1 MNDRAQEKARARL
14 TSQPHMLPAE
24 LEAEAQILGE
34 LLEGRHWPELGLL
47 ALDPD
52 VFYGAPHRPTYD
64 AICTLA
70 TQGAPTDPTSV
81 FAQMRSAGAA
91 GTLAAYGA
99 EDFLWSLC
107 LQATNQEG
115 LVRYRVFAVRRAA
128 LRRARAATAD
138 QIATRERQGRA
149 TGDLVAQLARLDQAE
164 RELLAPQARE
174 LSVDA
179 CDYLD
184 LLREPPPIVLPSSLE
199 LINTALGGGYQT
211 QSYVVLNG
219 ATKHGKSSLALQEAR
234 HMAESGLPVLVVSV
248 EMRRREILSRLI
260 SQRAP
265 VAHQVIN
272 RTWWCESRGAD
283 VAAGLAGLGGRLR
296 VMEFRRGSGRGV
308 VISLQ
313 DLFEEVKRMSDAH
326 GHSCFVVLDYTQRLL
341 SRIDEGRQD
350 PRVALG
356 LLSDTVAEATRDLGA
371 CFFVLSSIPRRLYGE
386 KASKLDDDELTG
398 ASAEGG
404 GIEYDAG
411 AVMFLRKGRPAAE
424 GRARATLRIT
434 AQRFSGGGGAPIRLL
449 FDGAHNTFVPDLSEE
464 EDPTPK
470 AVLALLK
477 KPVHRTGLAISRIVA
492 QVPGR
497 DQHIRETVE
506 EMARR
511 GELRCTGYPGSRGVI
526 YQHPDYA
533 PRAQQTEMPDPV
545 A

>member
-1 MNDRAQEKARARL
+1 MTNRAQEKASARL
-14 TSQPHMLPAE
+14 LSEHMLPAE

-34 LLEGRHWPELGLL
+34 LLEQRTWPELGLL
-47 ALDPD
+47 ELAPD
-52 VFYGAPHRPTYD
+52 VFYGAPHRPTYE
-64 AICTLA
+64 AIRALVH
-70 TQGAPTDPTSV
+70 QGAPTDPTSV
-81 FAQMRSAGAA
+81 YAQMRAA
-91 GTLAAYGA
+91 GTAGSLTAYGG
-99 EDFLWSLC
+99 EDFLWQISAG
-107 LQATNQEG
+107 ATAQVG
-115 LVRYRVFAVRRAA
+115 LIRYRVFLVRRAA

-138 QIATRERQGRA
+138 QIALRERQGRA
-149 TGDLVAQLARLDQAE
+149 TGDLVARLAQLDQAE

-179 CDYLD
+179 GDYQD
-184 LLREPPPIVLPSSLE
+184 LFGEPPPIVLPSSLE
-199 LINTALGGGYQT
+199 AINLALGGGYQT

-234 HMAESGLPVLVVSV
+234 FQAEAGLPVLVVSV

-272 RTWWCESRGAD
+272 RTWWCDARARD

-296 VMEFRRGSGRGV
+296 VMEFRRGKGRGV
-308 VISLQ
+308 VLSLG
-313 DLFEEVKRMSDAH
+313 DLFEEVKRMSDQH
-326 GHSCFVVLDYTQRLL
+326 GRSCFVVLDYTQRLL

-356 LLSDTVAEATRDLGA
+356 LLSDTIAEATRDLGA

-411 AVMFLRKGRPAAE
+411 AVMFLRKGRPASE

-434 AQRFSGGGGAPIRLL
+434 AQRFAGGGGAPIRLL

-477 KPVHRTGLAISRIVA
+477 KPVHRAGLAISRIVA

-506 EMARR
+506 EMARS
-511 GELRCTGYPGSRGVI
+511 GELRCTGRPGARGVV
-526 YQHPDYA
+526 YQHPDHA
-533 PRAQQTEMPDPV
+533 PRAQQTEMPDP
-545 A
+545 AA